1 MIIQPPIPPVVTPPI
16 VNPVF
21 REFITENIIAWE
33 AIVLILKMILVATG
47 ALIIGLILNRNMEKQ
62 GFVTNKTFTL
72 IASTVMAIGL
82 SLRFGMSVYTFQGI
96 FLFFLLL
103 YASMSDLTD
112 RHVANHVTIS
122 ILALSLISVPTV
134 GFTSMLV
141 GGAVS
146 AAIQLG
152 VTAFSGGGYGGA
164 DWKISSACAFLLGWQ
179 RGLAGMVLGLLIGVI
194 FTLVYNR
201 IKNRDMREGFALIP
215 FISIGMMAVFF
226 I

>member
-1 MIIQPPIPPVVTPPI
+1 MIINPTLPIVSPPI
-16 VNPVF
+16 VNPIIQTFVA
-21 REFITENIIAWE
+21 ENIIA
-33 AIVLILKMILVATG
+33 ADVLWLIFKMIMVVVAS
-47 ALIIGLILNRNMEKQ
+47 IVVGLLLNKSMDKK
-62 GFVTNKTFTL
+62 GFVTNKAFTL
-72 IASTVMAIGL
+72 IASTAMALGL
-82 SLRFGMSVYTFQGI
+82 SLRFGMSVYTFQGM

-112 RHVANHVTIS
+112 RHVANHISIS

-134 GFTSMLV
+134 GFPAMLI

-152 VTAFSGGGYGGA
+152 VTALSGGGYGGA
-164 DWKISSACAFLLGWQ
+164 DWKLSSACAFLLGWQ

-194 FTLVYNR
+194 FTFVYNK
-201 IKNRDMREGFALIP
+201 IKDRDVHEGFALVP